1 VKKYWGKLVGSS
13 QVIVKK
19 WTKSRTLPEG
29 TTTYNTKKYYD
40 ELVNKEVTDYFY
52 WATESDDCKEIAML
66 INSEGP
72 KNKFIPVGTTSVII
86 SNNATLYDSETI
98 SITLEYQQESEIR
111 KGNTDWELLS
121 EATDYVVPKRFLN
134 DMTESVSNVTIL
146 KTHAAGLIAS
156 QLTDVNHAIIPVSWI
171 TDLTIDDI
179 VVTTNSDTVNA
190 GHLSIDGSNLKISQT
205 HTMIAGDILRVYKVE
220 SKTDNWFSNN
230 TRARSN
236 FASIINN
243 TMSKKMLSA
252 LYSNY
257 AQYLNTDDI
266 IFSLSDWY
274 LNDTYK
280 TIDSFSYLSTTR
292 NFDMGAEYEKGI
304 KSFKLK
310 LPTHDEY
317 YFEHNNV
324 LKLVNRSN
332 SVLNVSFDSL
342 VFPETSFDTYYNNAV
357 GIQIHELMNMI
368 KDYPDVSF
376 INSIFFSMINYLYT
390 EKTYPSWLF
399 KTSYIDLNLY
409 NRDLKQHAVYQR
421 DSEEDVLE
429 YVRETKPYHVKIR
442 EIKRI
447 HSTAESMNAT
457 TTIVENMNITL
468 DFGNNSRYE
477 ETLYDGG
484 DYETQTPGSFPD
496 IADGEYEQGALLR
509 NRFTPTTGTTG
520 FDTGQ
525 VNFRGLESSILR
537 LQTYTGDITG
547 GIGSETIDKTQF
559 YVYDIYGRGYSVDVK
574 DSGTISSFDGTTL
587 VVDQASLFDDASDNS
602 KKLIAV
608 EKAGSSDIEFM
619 LYDNKNNTSL
629 TISNRVLYTG
639 VGHAFASGSAVHVL
653 DTPLQIVLQDLV

>member
-1 VKKYWGKLVGSS
+1 
-13 QVIVKK
+13 
-19 WTKSRTLPEG
+19 
-29 TTTYNTKKYYD
+29 
-40 ELVNKEVTDYFY
+40 
-52 WATESDDCKEIAML
+52 
-66 INSEGP
+66 
-72 KNKFIPVGTTSVII
+72 
-86 SNNATLYDSETI
+86 
-98 SITLEYQQESEIR
+98 
-111 KGNTDWELLS
+111 
-121 EATDYVVPKRFLN
+121 
-134 DMTESVSNVTIL
+134 
-146 KTHAAGLIAS
+146 
-156 QLTDVNHAIIPVSWI
+156 
-171 TDLTIDDI
+171 
-179 VVTTNSDTVNA
+179 
-190 GHLSIDGSNLKISQT
+190 
-205 HTMIAGDILRVYKVE
+205 
-220 SKTDNWFSNN
+220 
-230 TRARSN
+230 
-236 FASIINN
+236 
-243 TMSKKMLSA
+243 
-252 LYSNY
+252 
-257 AQYLNTDDI
+257 
-266 IFSLSDWY
+266 
-274 LNDTYK
+274 
-280 TIDSFSYLSTTR
+280 
-292 NFDMGAEYEKGI
+292 
-304 KSFKLK
+304 
-310 LPTHDEY
+310 
-317 YFEHNNV
+317 
-324 LKLVNRSN
+324 
-332 SVLNVSFDSL
+332 
-342 VFPETSFDTYYNNAV
+342 
-357 GIQIHELMNMI
+357 
-368 KDYPDVSF
+368 
-376 INSIFFSMINYLYT
+376 
-390 EKTYPSWLF
+390 
-399 KTSYIDLNLY
+399 LNLY